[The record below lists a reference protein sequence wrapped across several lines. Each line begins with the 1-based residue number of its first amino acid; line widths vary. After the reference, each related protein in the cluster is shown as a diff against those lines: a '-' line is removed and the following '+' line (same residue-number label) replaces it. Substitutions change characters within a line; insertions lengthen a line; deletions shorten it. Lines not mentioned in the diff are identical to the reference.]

1 MNAGKLTFPL
11 LLAAALMLVAGGA
24 SAQFTTE
31 SPSTSV
37 DRSFDPS
44 PKDCAD
50 VRWSAAAVR
59 AFPSIADACQGVEQR
74 NGKSFVKFEGVVES
88 VKDQGKRIRVD
99 FDEGEDLTFQPA
111 AQTVLYL
118 DGERTSFSEVRDGM
132 RLNFYVPEDRLQA
145 EFQPDPNRV
154 AFIIFPL
161 NISAAP
167 IPETTQSV
175 AGAGDENRDTLA
187 ARSELPETASAW
199 PLVGASAVALLLF
212 ASFMALRRKQR

>member
-11 LLAAALMLVAGGA
+11 LFAAALTLAAGGA

-74 NGKSFVKFEGVVES
+74 HGKSYVKFEGVVES
-88 VKDQGKRIRVD
+88 VKDEGKRIRVD

-167 IPETTQSV
+167 
-175 AGAGDENRDTLA
+175 
-187 ARSELPETASAW
+187 LPETADRETMAASSELPKTASPW
-199 PLVGASAVALLLF
+199 PLIGATAVALLLL
-212 ASFMALRRKQR
+212 ASFLTLRRKQR